1 MSRLPSLLLACLLA
15 MLSALALGPAPA
27 AATMN
32 TGCFMMTD
40 SGRPVSAPAFL
51 GGRGGNFRK
60 AMMTIDTSATTAS
73 AR

>member
-1 MSRLPSLLLACLLA
+1 M
-15 MLSALALGPAPA
+15 

-32 TGCFMMTD
+32 TGWRTITD

-51 GGRGGNFRK
+51 GGSGGNVRN
-60 AMMTIDTSATTAS
+60 AMMAMDSSATTAS